1 MELELLLAF
10 VTAVVAAL
18 LAYKGLR
25 ALHVRRHKT
34 LSVEEVGG
42 IGIVS
47 ILIGVVTLIIV
58 IVYFH
63 FH

>member
-1 MELELLLAF
+1 MELLLAL
-10 VTAVVAAL
+10 VTAVVTAL
-18 LAYKGLR
+18 LAYKGLS
-25 ALHVRRHKT
+25 ALHVRKHKT
-34 LSVEEVGG
+34 MSVEDVGG

-47 ILIGVVTLIIV
+47 ILVGVVTLIIV